1 MNVENENNNLK
12 AGELELINSYTRR
25 TLKEDEVYAFSV
37 VLCDNETDRDFER
50 FSDSALKKLEKL
62 FVGVTGV
69 LDHDPK
75 SNNQTARIFS
85 CSADKVSGKKTS
97 DGRQYIRLSAR
108 AYMPRT
114 ESNKDF
120 IMQLDSGIKK
130 EVSVGCS
137 VAKRICSICGCE
149 NGLCEHIRG
158 KSYNGELCCK
168 ILDEPTDAYE
178 WSFVAVPAQ
187 KAAGVIKSYKKGEN
201 GLDIEKRLFSG
212 EAESFTADE
221 MNIIAEKIRILQEK
235 AADGEVYRR
244 RLEAEINKLAAFALP
259 QLKRDVLDFIT
270 DKMNAVQLENL
281 KKALSEGREN
291 SIPIKPQLAVAVKNI
306 KTDNNAFKNI

>member
-1 MNVENENNNLK
+1 MENESSNLK
-12 AGELELINSYTRR
+12 AGELDLINSYTRR

-85 CSADKVSGKKTS
+85 CSAQEVSGKKTL

-114 ESNKDF
+114 ESNRDF

-137 VAKRICSICGCE
+137 IAKRICSICGCE
-149 NGLCEHIRG
+149 NGSCGHIRG
-158 KSYNGELCCK
+158 RSYDGEVCYK

-178 WSFVAVPAQ
+178 WSFVAIPAQ
-187 KAAGVIKSYKKGEN
+187 RAAGVIKSYNKGEN
-201 GLDIEKRLFSG
+201 GVDIEERLFSG
-212 EAESFTADE
+212 EAESFTVDE
-221 MNIIAEKIRILQEK
+221 MNVIAEKFRMLQEK

-244 RLEAEINKLAAFALP
+244 RLEADINKLVAFSLP

-270 DKMNAVQLENL
+270 SKMNAAQLENL
-281 KKALSEGREN
+281 KKALSERREN
-291 SIPIKPQLAVAVKNI
+291 NTPIKPQLVAAVKNTG
-306 KTDNNAFKNI
+306 TDNNAFKNI

>member
-1 MNVENENNNLK
+1 MENENSNLK

-25 TLKEDEVYAFSV
+25 PLKSDEVYAFSV
-37 VLCDNETDRDFER
+37 VLCDNEIDRDFEK
-50 FSDSALKKLEKL
+50 FSDSALKKMEKL

-75 SNNQTARIFS
+75 SKNQTARIFS
-85 CSADKVSGKKTS
+85 CRAEEVSGKKTS
-97 DGRQYIRLSAR
+97 DGRQYIRLAAR
-108 AYMPRT
+108 AYMPRI
-114 ESNKDF
+114 EGNKDF

-137 VAKRICSICGCE
+137 IAKRICSICGCE
-149 NGLCEHIRG
+149 NGSCGHIRG
-158 KSYNGELCCK
+158 RSYDGEVCYK
-168 ILDEPTDAYE
+168 ILEEPTDAYE

-212 EAESFTADE
+212 EAESFSVDE
-221 MNIIAEKIRILQEK
+221 MNIIAEKFRILQEK

-244 RLEAEINKLAAFALP
+244 RLEADINKLAAFTLP

-270 DKMNAVQLENL
+270 SKMNAVQLENL

-291 SIPIKPQLAVAVKNI
+291 NMPLKPQLSAAVKNMR
-306 KTDNNAFKNI
+306 TDNNAFKNI

>member
-1 MNVENENNNLK
+1 MSVDNKNNNLK
-12 AGELELINSYTRR
+12 AGELDLINSYTRR
-25 TLKEDEVYAFSV
+25 VLKEDEVYAFTV

-85 CSADKVSGKKTS
+85 CKAEKVSGKNTV
-97 DGRQYIRLSAR
+97 DGRQYIRLLAR
-108 AYMPRT
+108 AYMPIT

-137 VAKRICSICGCE
+137 IGKRICSVCGCE
-149 NGLCEHIRG
+149 DGSCGHIRG
-158 KSYNGELCCK
+158 RSYDGKLCYK
-168 ILDEPTDAYE
+168 ILDEPIDAYE

-187 KAAGVIKSYKKGEN
+187 KAAGVIKSYKGGN
-201 GLDIEKRLFSG
+201 ILDIEKRIFSG
-212 EAESFTADE
+212 EAESFSIDE
-221 MNIIAEKIRILQEK
+221 MNIIAEKFRILQEK

-244 RLEAEINKLAAFALP
+244 RLEADINKLAAFALP

-270 DKMNAVQLENL
+270 SKMNAAQLENL

-291 SIPIKPQLAVAVKNI
+291 NNPLKPQLVTAVKNMR
-306 KTDNNAFKNI
+306 TDNNAFKNI

>member
-1 MNVENENNNLK
+1 MTGENKALR
-12 AGELELINSYTRR
+12 AGELELINSYARR
-25 TLKEDEVYAFSV
+25 AMSEDEVYAFSV

-69 LDHDPK
+69 LDHDTK

-85 CSADKVSGKKTS
+85 CRAEEVEGKKTS
-97 DGRQYIRLSAR
+97 DGRQYIRLCAR
-108 AYMPRT
+108 AYMPKT
-114 ESNKDF
+114 ENNKDF

-137 VAKRICSICGCE
+137 IAKRICSVCGCE
-149 NGLCEHIRG
+149 NGSCNHIRG
-158 KSYNGELCCK
+158 RSYDGEVCYK

-187 KAAGVIKSYKKGEN
+187 KAAGVIKSYKKGEKSM
-201 GLDIEKRLFSG
+201 DIEKRLFSG
-212 EAESFTADE
+212 EAEAFTVDE
-221 MNIIAEKIRILQEK
+221 MNIIAEKFRILQEK
-235 AADGEVYRR
+235 AADGETYRR
-244 RLEAEINKLAAFALP
+244 RLEADINKLAAFALP

-270 DKMNAVQLENL
+270 GKMNAVQLENL
-281 KKALSEGREN
+281 RKALSEGREN
-291 SIPIKPQLAVAVKNI
+291 STPLKPQLGAAVKNVR
-306 KTDNNAFKNI
+306 TDNNAFKNI

>member
-1 MNVENENNNLK
+1 MENESSNLK
-12 AGELELINSYTRR
+12 AGELDLINSYTRR

-85 CSADKVSGKKTS
+85 CSAQEVSGKKTL

-114 ESNKDF
+114 ESNRDF

-137 VAKRICSICGCE
+137 IAKRICSICGCE
-149 NGLCEHIRG
+149 NGSCGHIRG
-158 KSYNGELCCK
+158 RSYDGEVCYK

-178 WSFVAVPAQ
+178 WSFVAIPAQ
-187 KAAGVIKSYKKGEN
+187 RAAGVIKSYNKGEN
-201 GLDIEKRLFSG
+201 GVDIEERLFSG
-212 EAESFTADE
+212 EAESFTVDE
-221 MNIIAEKIRILQEK
+221 MNVIAEKFRMLQEK

-244 RLEAEINKLAAFALP
+244 RLEADINKLAAFSLP

-270 DKMNAVQLENL
+270 SKMNAAQLENL
-281 KKALSEGREN
+281 KKALSERREN
-291 SIPIKPQLAVAVKNI
+291 NTPIKPQLVAAVKNTG
-306 KTDNNAFKNI
+306 TDNNAFKNI